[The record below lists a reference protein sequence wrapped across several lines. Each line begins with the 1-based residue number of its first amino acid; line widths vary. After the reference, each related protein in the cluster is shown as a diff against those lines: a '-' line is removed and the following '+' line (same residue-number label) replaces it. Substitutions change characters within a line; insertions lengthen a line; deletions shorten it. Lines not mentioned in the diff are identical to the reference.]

1 MKERR
6 QRVMGDFISDTPTEI
21 DPLDFVIAERFRS
34 ERSPEH
40 SVDGDDRWNLDL
52 FPEEEE

>member
-6 QRVMGDFISDTPTEI
+6 QRVMGDFVTDAPTEI
-21 DPLDFVIAERFRS
+21 DPLDFVIAERFRT
-34 ERSPEH
+34 ERHPER

-52 FPEEEE
+52 FPEEE

>member
-52 FPEEEE
+52 FLEEEE